1 MFAGPCI
8 PITPTTFFFAYSN
21 DFHYLIV
28 EAALQEFVSRFSRI
42 KKYVKF
48 ANVRFDAQQQ
58 EEILYHDDISSF
70 NESVYSHMPNSK
82 LGFGSDKTGS
92 NVIDILEKYAQNTEA
107 PLCGSLVAI
116 ILKRNPTRQDTAR
129 LTTLLKNNHIYI
141 RIAESNNMLGGTD
154 TSIMYDL
161 AVKTNGLYLFSEAV
175 DQDFISD
182 VKYLTNA
189 PSDNSLI
196 YVGNPEVSG
205 QGSKKLPV
213 FTIPDSQQNQV
224 QLVFAEIN
232 VQNHALSDDVK
243 ELVLH
248 IGNQTSLYG
257 FDVDC
262 NMFQTINQTYCISAG
277 SLMKGQSYDVSV
289 SYNYTSTNMQ
299 NVELRF
305 WIYEP
310 INYWPGFPN

>member
-1 MFAGPCI
+1 
-8 PITPTTFFFAYSN
+8 
-21 DFHYLIV
+21 
-28 EAALQEFVSRFSRI
+28 
-42 KKYVKF
+42 
-48 ANVRFDAQQQ
+48 
-58 EEILYHDDISSF
+58 
-70 NESVYSHMPNSK
+70 MPNSK
-82 LGFGSDKTGS
+82 LGLGSNNTGS
-92 NVIDILEKYAQNTEA
+92 NVLDILEKYVQNTEE
-107 PLCGSLVAI
+107 PLCGFLVAI
-116 ILKRNPTRQDTAR
+116 ILKRNPKRQDTAR
-129 LTTLLKNNHIYI
+129 LTNLLKNNHIYI

-154 TSIMYDL
+154 TSIMYNL

-182 VKYLTNA
+182 VKYLTYA

-196 YVGNPEVSG
+196 YVGNPQVSE

-262 NMFQTINQTYCISAG
+262 NIFQTINQTYCISAG
-277 SLMKGQSYDVSV
+277 SLVKGQNYDVSV

-305 WIYEP
+305 MSLFIPLKFRQHFFSDRLIIGQDSQIKHSEF
-310 INYWPGFPN
+310 NTQAVVSTTH